1 MTSGLSCVAAG
12 AAAGVVGLVAMPV
25 MGAKEGYASRG
36 FVGATKG
43 LAAGLGKGVAGALVL

>member
-25 MGAKEGYASRG
+25 MGAKEGYTSAEAGATVRQR
-36 FVGATKG
+36 FVGATK
-43 LAAGLGKGVAGALVL
+43 VRPSPYP